1 LNRLLNADT
10 ACVIP
15 ATASESNP
23 GTQNG
28 PLKWPPSL
36 SDPESKSTY
45 NYRYPA
51 FT

>member
-1 LNRLLNADT
+1 LLNADT

-45 NYRYPA
+45 NYRYQA